1 MSKPTQKPRPCEL
14 GVRRSTITFSRLI
27 VVGTMLLSRLA
38 FASSGPLRA
47 ASRRVAAPAAAALSS
62 VAPPV
67 DMSKFNQDQVT
78 SFDMCCLV
86 TYPRPIEPKLNELL
100 TIVR

>member
-1 MSKPTQKPRPCEL
+1 MSNPTHRERASS
-14 GVRRSTITFSRLI
+14 VRRSTITFSRLI

-78 SFDMCCLV
+78 SFDMWGLV
-86 TYPRPIEPKLNELL
+86 THPRPIEPKLNELL
-100 TIVR
+100 AIFR